1 MSLLNLGKS
10 NNYSLVTDY
19 VQNPMV
25 ETMGE
30 AAISTEAESAYER
43 MMLARRLFASIM
55 HSKAQV
61 GLSA

>member
-1 MSLLNLGKS
+1 MSLNLGKS
-10 NNYSLVTDY
+10 NNYSLVADY

-30 AAISTEAESAYER
+30 ATISTKAESAEER
-43 MMLARRLFASIM
+43 MVLTCSLFAGIM

-61 GLSA
+61 ELSA